1 MADHG
6 WLRGGATAALMV
18 CIGLA
23 LPGCGDG
30 ASAPEAPQPRVENG
44 RIVFEVSSP
53 QLKSIS
59 VAETKAAGSLTVRI
73 PGRVVWNED
82 RTVRLFPAFAG
93 RVLNIDAKAGDV
105 VKAGRVL
112 ARLASPDFA
121 AAQADARTAATN
133 VGLEEKIV
141 AREKLLFENDVAPAR
156 ELQAAEAD
164 LSRARTELERASSRL
179 KVYGG
184 TDRVDATYALKA
196 PISGTVVER
205 NINPG
210 EELRPDMNAAGT
222 APMFVITDPS
232 RLWLLLDATEQDL
245 RRLHVGD
252 AISFS
257 SNAWPGE
264 TFQAKIEMV
273 SEFVDPQTRSI
284 KVRGSIDNAARKL
297 KGEMFVNAELQAPAR
312 EGVAVP
318 GKAVFLQGDKHYVFI
333 EEAPGRFMPLQVA
346 TGPDSGDS
354 VVVTEGLSSGQ
365 RVVVAGSLFLQQILQ
380 TKR

>member
-1 MADHG
+1 M
-6 WLRGGATAALMV
+6 
-18 CIGLA
+18 
-23 LPGCGDG
+23 
-30 ASAPEAPQPRVENG
+30 
-44 RIVFEVSSP
+44 SSP

-59 VAETKAAGSLTVRI
+59 VAATKAAGSLTVRI